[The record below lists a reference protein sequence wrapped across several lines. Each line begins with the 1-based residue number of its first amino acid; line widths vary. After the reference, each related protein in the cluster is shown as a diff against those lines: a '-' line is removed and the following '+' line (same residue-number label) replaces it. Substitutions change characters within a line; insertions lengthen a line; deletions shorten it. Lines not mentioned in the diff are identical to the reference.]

1 MSDRVQARGVEDLPN
16 WVRRS
21 WLVPFIIGLLLT
33 IFGVVMLFNVSA
45 GVNTL
50 RWLVVIAL
58 VLAAME
64 AFATASLRHRPWVG
78 WLVGALY
85 LLGAI
90 IGIVWPGVTLRALAL
105 TVGICLLVAGGAQA
119 GFAWRAKTVAQG
131 WGWAF
136 ALGLLAVLAGLVFL
150 FGNPIISVVVLAVV
164 LACYM
169 IFSGVTLLVLSF
181 AVRRLTTTISTALK
195 N

>member
-1 MSDRVQARGVEDLPN
+1 LGTPFLARPVHHRIAADHLRCGHARQRQRGGEQ
-16 WVRRS
+16 
-21 WLVPFIIGLLLT
+21 
-33 IFGVVMLFNVSA
+33 
-45 GVNTL
+45 L

-90 IGIVWPGVTLRALAL
+90 IGIVWPGITLRALAV

-119 GFAWRAKTVAQG
+119 GFAWRAKAVAQG

-181 AVRRLTTTISTALK
+181 AVRRLTTTISTAL
-195 N
+195 NN